1 MQGKPAGIPSFRR
14 IVTDARLAVSLIRD
28 YRNGSYRSIPM
39 HTLVALFLLFLY
51 IFNPLDLLP
60 DVLPIIGLVDDALV
74 AALCLSFV
82 ERDLRIYG
90 EWKDGDSP
98 PRG

>member
-14 IVTDARLAVSLIRD
+14 IVTDARLAVSLLRD
-28 YRNGSYRSIPM
+28 YRNGSYREVPV
-39 HTLVALFLLFLY
+39 HTLVALLLSLLY
-51 IFNPLDLLP
+51 VFNPLDFLP

-74 AALCLSFV
+74 MTFCLSFV
-82 ERDLRIYG
+82 EKDIRSYG
-90 EWKDGDSP
+90 EWKRMTSP